1 MMRELPR
8 PLVRVWIEFNRREG
22 LAIVLPH
29 DAPPEVLVTGT
40 RICFYERNETEWR
53 GGVAIVR
60 RGEKSPWV
68 ADIEGTIDE
77 YPEYKE
83 SESQEVR
90 DAKFPR
96 WRQAP
101 REWRRGLI
109 AIPSDFNMMDEEWVV
124 VLNLERTP
132 PEVLV
137 PGTRVVLHETCGLEC
152 EAIVRRGRDF
162 PWVAEVIRETVVDH
176 SGDESNDHACGP
188 GKS

>member
-1 MMRELPR
+1 MTKELPR

-22 LAIVLPH
+22 LAIVLPD

-90 DAKFPR
+90 DARFPR
-96 WRQAP
+96 WRGVP

-109 AIPSDFNMMDEEWVV
+109 AIPSDFNMMDEQWVV

-137 PGTRVVLHETCGLEC
+137 PGTRVGLEC

-176 SGDESNDHACGP
+176 SDDESNDDKYRPA
-188 GKS
+188 KS